1 MGRPKKMFAIEE
13 VAVSVKIPKKQYD
26 VLVRRKIGS
35 GESLATILRRAIE
48 NEIEFIIEAEKE
60 NLK

>member
-1 MGRPKKMFAIEE
+1 MGRPKKMFSVPE
-13 VAVSVKIPKKQYD
+13 VAVSVKIPRSQYQ
-26 VLVRRKIGS
+26 VLERRKIGS

-48 NEIEFIIEAEKE
+48 NEIEWLIEQEKE